1 MTNYVSS
8 NLFPAV
14 DINLYNIEFCILK
27 LLPYMI
33 LTRKVDIY
41 VVNIAV
47 FISFFLKK
55 NNVTFGGQ

>member
-1 MTNYVSS
+1 MTNNVSS

-14 DINLYNIEFCILK
+14 DINLNSIEFYILK
-27 LLPYMI
+27 LLPYMM

-47 FISFFLKK
+47 FVSFFSQEK
-55 NNVTFGGQ
+55 